1 MDGGVIIDG
10 NHRSQKLLTPKI
22 DAGLMIFDLAIS
34 GILGTVRNAGTT
46 TLRMILTR
54 AAGDSLEGAAAKLA
68 YADGAKLVVHNGEVL
83 GHDGTVLAR
92 QNSVTGKY
100 ESVGPL
106 ELPPLPVTSGGTANA
121 ATGGKLADDL
131 IARMTKPKVED
142 VGLAQLMD
150 ELYRDGAKIGSE
162 STADAVRFELATGG
176 SVGGKHHVQ
185 KAENYSVSLQRWLN
199 ANPNASFSDR
209 SAAEHVLRDMQNALM
224 GK

>member
-1 MDGGVIIDG
+1 
-10 NHRSQKLLTPKI
+10 
-22 DAGLMIFDLAIS
+22 
-34 GILGTVRNAGTT
+34 
-46 TLRMILTR
+46 
-54 AAGDSLEGAAAKLA
+54 
-68 YADGAKLVVHNGEVL
+68 
-83 GHDGTVLAR
+83 
-92 QNSVTGKY
+92 
-100 ESVGPL
+100 
-106 ELPPLPVTSGGTANA
+106 
-121 ATGGKLADDL
+121 
-131 IARMTKPKVED
+131 MTKPKVED

-185 KAENYSVSLQRWLN
+185 KAKNYSVSLQRWLN